1 MAEIGHLQK
10 ESSSSLDDILNKN
23 YLTICTYLWVGCIYR
38 LTKLVDG
45 VCPAGLPV
53 MQPPHQSLTENIG
66 LSAMVSRQKGHEGQ
80 RLGPHSK
87 TDVCCHVLTSCFEN
101 SFDGFDCC
109 FSRLNLRQEAKTR
122 FNERLAQ
129 SLKRFNGF
137 WSSHCNKQWL
147 NTTSFKI
154 IRSFKG

>member
-1 MAEIGHLQK
+1 MLARSLAEIEISKKIDSVLFGIWCYTMYICSTNERTWKHDRNW
-10 ESSSSLDDILNKN
+10 SYWFACYAATPPPSLI
-23 YLTICTYLWVGCIYR
+23 
-38 LTKLVDG
+38 
-45 VCPAGLPV
+45 P
-53 MQPPHQSLTENIG
+53 SLTEKIG

-80 RLGPHSK
+80 RLGHHSK
-87 TDVCCHVLTSCFEN
+87 SDVCCHVFGFLLPVFKN
-101 SFDGFDCC
+101 SFDCC

-137 WSSHCNKQWL
+137 WSSHCNEQWL

-154 IRSFKG
+154 IRG